1 MEENY
6 ELAKWLSGK
15 MTESELK
22 AFQNTPEYNT
32 YAKIAA
38 YSSQLEAPSF
48 EVSELYKKI
57 VRERSH
63 KGKVI
68 SLNRN
73 WLLRI
78 AAVVVIGLGLLFVME
93 NFTSQKEVAS
103 NGKKTTFNLPD
114 NSEVVLNSG
123 SEIEYKK
130 WGWKSNRKLDL
141 KGEAYFR
148 VAKGRK
154 FEVETNLG
162 KVTVLGTQFDVKAR
176 NNRFDVVCYEG
187 RVKVNYNNKQIVLTP
202 GKSVIFVDG
211 KQINSKSDVSK
222 PEWLENKIAFNNE
235 NLSQI
240 VDEIQRQY
248 NVSIEVKS
256 NFSDELFTGK
266 IPNNNLDIA
275 LEIIATTYHLEIKKI
290 STNKIIFE
298 GK

>member
-6 ELAKWLSGK
+6 ELAKWLAGE

-22 AFQNTPEYNT
+22 AFQNTSEYTT
-32 YAKIAA
+32 YAKIAD

-48 EVSELYKKI
+48 EEAVLYKKI
-57 VRERSH
+57 MEDRFPKR
-63 KGKVI
+63 KVI
-68 SLNRN
+68 SLRN
-73 WLLRI
+73 HWMLRI
-78 AAVVVIGLGLLFVME
+78 AALIIIGLGLLFVTE
-93 NFTSQKEVAS
+93 NFASQTEVAS
-103 NGKKTTFNLPD
+103 NGNKTTFNLPD

-130 WGWKSNRKLDL
+130 WNWKSNRKLNL

-176 NNRFDVVCYEG
+176 KNRFDVVCYEG
-187 RVKVNYNNKQIVLTP
+187 RVKVNYYDKQIVLTP
-202 GKSVIFVDG
+202 GKSVTFVNG
-211 KQINSKSDVSK
+211 KQINSISDVLK

-275 LEIIATTYHLEIKKI
+275 LEIIATTYHIEIKKI
-290 STNKIIFE
+290 SANKIIFE

>member
-1 MEENY
+1 MEEDLK
-6 ELAKWLSGK
+6 LAKWLAGE

-22 AFQNTPEYNT
+22 AFQNTPEYDT
-32 YAKIAA
+32 YAKIAH
-38 YSSQLEAPSF
+38 YSSQLEVPGF
-48 EVSELYKKI
+48 EEDLLYRKI
-57 VRERSH
+57 VEDRSP
-63 KGKVI
+63 KRKVI
-68 SLNRN
+68 SLQTH

-78 AAVVVIGLGLLFVME
+78 AAVVIIGLGLLFVTE
-93 NFTSQKEVAS
+93 NFTSQTELAS
-103 NGKKTTFNLPD
+103 NGCKTTFALPD

-130 WGWKSNRKLDL
+130 WGWESNRKLVL

-176 NNRFDVVCYEG
+176 KNRFDVVCYEG
-187 RVKVNYNNKQIVLTP
+187 RVKVNYNDKQIVLAP
-202 GKSVIFVDG
+202 GKRVTFVNG
-211 KQINSKSDVSK
+211 NKINSISNVLK

-248 NVSIEVKS
+248 DVSIEVKS

-266 IPNNNLDIA
+266 VPNNNLDIA
-275 LEIIATTYHLEIKKI
+275 LEIIATTFHLEIKKI
-290 STNKIIFE
+290 SSNKIIFE
-298 GK
+298 RK

>member
-6 ELAKWLSGK
+6 ELAKWLSGE

-22 AFQNTPEYNT
+22 AFQSTPEYNT

-38 YSSQLEAPSF
+38 YSSQLEVPGF

-57 VRERSH
+57 VKERSQ

-68 SLNRN
+68 SLKRH

-78 AAVVVIGLGLLFVME
+78 AAVIVIGLGLLFVME
-93 NFTSQKEVAS
+93 NFTSQKEVAY

-187 RVKVNYNNKQIVLTP
+187 RVKVNYNDKQIVLTP

-211 KQINSKSDVSK
+211 KQINSKSDVTK

-248 NVSIEVKS
+248 NVSIDVKS

-298 GK
+298 GE